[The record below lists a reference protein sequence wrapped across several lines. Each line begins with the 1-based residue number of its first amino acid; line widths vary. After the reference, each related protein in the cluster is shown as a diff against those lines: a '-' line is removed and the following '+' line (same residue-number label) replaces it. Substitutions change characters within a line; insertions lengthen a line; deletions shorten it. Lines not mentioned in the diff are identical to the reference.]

1 VAKPFDSSMKML
13 VEEYPGDWVAW
24 LGYGRP
30 PTAVIDA
37 DLATVAAATDKV
49 VRVGRGRD
57 RWLLL
62 VEMLAS
68 YKPHI
73 PERTHFHSTLLA
85 HRHELPVRSVLVLLR
100 PEADGSVMTGT
111 YEQACPGDDP
121 YLTFHYRVIRLW
133 QISPDDLMR
142 GGPGLW
148 PLAPVAKVTEAELPA
163 VVHGIK
169 QRIRREVP
177 EAKAAEMLAS
187 AYVLMGLR
195 YDEAVIASLEEEVIK
210 MEESITYQKIK
221 GLGRLEEA
229 RRIILRLGK
238 NRFGRSSR
246 KAAQA
251 IEAISDVAI
260 LEALTDRVLEVD
272 SWEELLTTSGGSR

>member
-1 VAKPFDSSMKML
+1 MAKPFDSSMKML